1 MITELTQA
9 LDSTTDLNSDEVESF
24 LTKIIRLK
32 VTTIVVLF
40 AKIYEN
46 NIWKIHGIP
55 KKILSNRGSQFAS
68 QFMEDLYKILRI
80 RRMSIVYNPQTD
92 GQIERINQEAKVF
105 LQYYVNYQQDN
116 WTEWLLAVEFQL
128 L

>member
-1 MITELTQA
+1 M
-9 LDSTTDLNSDEVESF
+9 DSTTDLNSDEVESF

-40 AKIYEN
+40 AKIYKN

-80 RRMSIVYNPQTD
+80 RRMSIAYNPQTD
-92 GQIERINQEAKVF
+92 GQIERIN
-105 LQYYVNYQQDN
+105 
-116 WTEWLLAVEFQL
+116 
-128 L
+128 

>member
-80 RRMSIVYNPQTD
+80 RRMSIAYNPQTD

-105 LQYYVNYQQDN
+105 LWYYVNYQQDN

>member
-40 AKIYEN
+40 AKIYKN

-80 RRMSIVYNPQTD
+80 RRMSIAYNPQTD

-105 LQYYVNYQQDN
+105 LWYYVNYQQDN

>member
-1 MITELTQA
+1 MITGLTQA

-32 VTTIVVLF
+32 VTTIVVLLEKI
-40 AKIYEN
+40 AKIYRN

-80 RRMSIVYNPQTD
+80 RRILSIAYNTQTD
-92 GQIERINQEAKVF
+92 GQIKRINQEAKVF
-105 LQYYVNYQQDN
+105 LWYYVNYQQDN
-116 WTEWLLAVEFQL
+116 WTE
-128 L
+128 

>member
-1 MITELTQA
+1 M
-9 LDSTTDLNSDEVESF
+9 DSTTDLNSDEVESF

-32 VTTIVVLF
+32 VTTIVVLLEKI
-40 AKIYEN
+40 AKIYRN

-80 RRMSIVYNPQTD
+80 RRILSIAYNPQTD
-92 GQIERINQEAKVF
+92 GQIERIN
-105 LQYYVNYQQDN
+105 
-116 WTEWLLAVEFQL
+116 
-128 L
+128 